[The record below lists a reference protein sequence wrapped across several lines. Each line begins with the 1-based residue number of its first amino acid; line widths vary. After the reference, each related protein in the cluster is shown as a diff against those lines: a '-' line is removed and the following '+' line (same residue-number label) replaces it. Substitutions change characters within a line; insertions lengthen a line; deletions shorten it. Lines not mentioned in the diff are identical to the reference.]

1 MAAFWIL
8 TTYLFVALV
17 LGAVTFGVLRMFSAA
32 RFR

>member
-17 LGAVTFGVLRMFSAA
+17 LGTVGFGVLRMFSPA